1 MSETIALP
9 PQGFVLPDGT
19 MHELSAEEVAVTE
32 VPEVVEE
39 PSQEEVQAQMA
50 KQLPEPRG
58 WRILCSLVTATD
70 QYDSGLLKA
79 DETKKIEELTSPVL
93 FVLKLGDLAYK
104 DADKFPMGP
113 WCKEGD
119 FVITRPY
126 TGTRIM
132 IYGKEFRVIY
142 DDQVEAV
149 VEDPRGITR
158 A

>member
-1 MSETIALP
+1 MSDTIALP
-9 PQGFVLPDGT
+9 PQGLVLPDGSL
-19 MHELSAEEVAVTE
+19 HLLEVAPELSEI
-32 VPEVVEE
+32 VEE
-39 PSQEEVQAQMA
+39 PTPEEVQAQMA

-93 FVLKLGDLAYK
+93 FVLKMGDLAYK
-104 DADKFPMGP
+104 DEEKFPSGP

-126 TGTRIM
+126 TGTRIL

>member
-9 PQGFVLPDGT
+9 PQGFVLPDGS
-19 MHELSAEEVAVTE
+19 MHSLDAVDVEVNEVAEPT
-32 VPEVVEE
+32 PEEIQV
-39 PSQEEVQAQMA
+39 QMA
-50 KQLPEPRG
+50 RQLPEPRG
-58 WRILCSLVTATD
+58 WRMLCSLVTATD

-104 DADKFPMGP
+104 DEAKFPTGA

-142 DDQVEAV
+142 DDQVDAV

>member
-9 PQGFVLPDGT
+9 PQGLVLPDGT
-19 MHELSAEEVAVTE
+19 MHSLEAVGVEVTE
-32 VPEVVEE
+32 VPEEPTPEE
-39 PSQEEVQAQMA
+39 IQVQMA
-50 KQLPEPRG
+50 RQLPEPRG
-58 WRILCSLVTATD
+58 WRLLCSLVTATD

-104 DADKFPMGP
+104 DEVKFPTGA